1 MINPNFLHLILL
13 PFAPFMRMK
22 FAGSFCPLH
31 PLKGKLIEIHNF
43 FKPSSN
49 VLRKRTLLLSKKKK
63 QRNKTHRYLLIWKT
77 YQQGKKHREL
87 HKMNSGRKFVVL
99 VLSAEGLKEL
109 QRV

>member
-31 PLKGKLIEIHNF
+31 SLKGKLIEILF
-43 FKPSSN
+43 FLKPRSN
-49 VLRKRTLLLSKKKK
+49 ILRKRSLSLSKRKTKK
-63 QRNKTHRYLLIWKT
+63 QKPQVFTVMENLSVRKET
-77 YQQGKKHREL
+77 QGTPQNDL
-87 HKMNSGRKFVVL
+87 CGRKFVVL

>member
-31 PLKGKLIEIHNF
+31 PLKGKLIEIHDF

-49 VLRKRTLLLSKKKK
+49 VLRKRTLLLSKKKNQETK
-63 QRNKTHRYLLIWKT
+63 TTGIYLYGKLISEERN
-77 YQQGKKHREL
+77 REL